1 MALDRHLNLIEE
13 QAAAWL
19 VEQDRGFAPAR
30 AREFAKWLNQDER
43 HAATFAALAQTTP
56 ASSSTAQA
64 ASSGAPSTQRPGD
77 NAGEWAIEF
86 ERTAKSN
93 GAITFRVWP
102 YDAAPIDVTVPVQQ
116 GDTQNHITVAFRDA
130 FRKSLGSTDF
140 RVNSMKNVI
149 SIASKRGERRFG
161 LELVQMDADGVDI
174 SLGKQ

>member
-1 MALDRHLNLIEE
+1 MKTRVL
-13 QAAAWL
+13 
-19 VEQDRGFAPAR
+19 PAR
-30 AREFAKWLNQDER
+30 LLSAVLLPALLFASV
-43 HAATFAALAQTTP
+43 TALAQTAP
-56 ASSSTAQA
+56 ASASTAQA

>member
-1 MALDRHLNLIEE
+1 MKPRVLPVVLLPALL
-13 QAAAWL
+13 
-19 VEQDRGFAPAR
+19 FASV
-30 AREFAKWLNQDER
+30 
-43 HAATFAALAQTTP
+43 AALAQTAP
-56 ASSSTAQA
+56 ASASTAQA
-64 ASSGAPSTQRPGD
+64 ASPSAASTQRPGD
-77 NAGEWAIEF
+77 NAPAWAIEF
-86 ERTAKSN
+86 ERTAKSD

-102 YDAAPIDVTVPVQQ
+102 YQGEPIDVTVPVQQ
-116 GDTQNHITVAFRDA
+116 GNTENHITVAFRDA